1 MKPTDL
7 CYRHLTIG
15 LWLMIILLA
24 TGTKV
29 PAQSIEVGYVK
40 EYNGTAAKTPIEGV
54 ELSVKGA
61 PSTVTDK
68 NGRYELHFAI
78 LKPGESVAYNDIY
91 KSGYVIFNQDA
102 LEYWRISNSRKDFV
116 IVMCKEQTFRELK
129 KKYYNIID
137 QSYRKEYERQLALLQ
152 EKYANDELRLQ
163 QLQAEAKQEYTRKLS
178 DINNYVEL
186 FARIDESEM
195 DNNTAL
201 ALKYINEGK
210 IDEGIRIYEKLNLQK
225 QTELQLGKL
234 KSGENMI
241 TLGQQMIDESVEDL
255 VKLADNL
262 QKQVGLYSMGGDT
275 YNAKADSTAG
285 SIIAIYRKLNDM
297 TQGKYNEK
305 LGRWL
310 CFVKRYA
317 EAAALPSIWG
327 LHYQSL
333 KSQVSAIRD
342 RSYLDSLKNM
352 YAAAMEMP
360 HASDSLK
367 DYCRQSLS
375 VIPDFGYRMK
385 SGDTIYI
392 KVLSENTAGIYPLT
406 DFCYNRICSQVLEI
420 PEKISHQGRTYT
432 ITGLAYN
439 AFRNN
444 RHLHHVV
451 LPATVSTIGDNA
463 FAECDSLQT
472 IVMPGKLDTY
482 GNNAVPIRTHM
493 ILPDNLTEAYWI
505 LNRINDLAE
514 TEQYKEIKLLVNT
527 LKRHKTFR
535 QGEWAPAL
543 DFFEGNCDYM
553 LGDTLKAISTLKKW
567 VDQGKM
573 PYANIN
579 LGDMYY
585 NLGEY
590 TQAYHYITQA
600 MKDSVPQA
608 FNEAAYLYANG
619 YAVERDFAMAHR
631 LVDTAIRLSK
641 GEANYYDSKGEIYL
655 MEGDTAQARKLY
667 DKVMETDN
675 DFYYSHTESLL
686 YNTFRVETKDAQN
699 FKDTRIRYY
708 LPLIQAVAKLCHSN
722 QYDAFKRTEYA
733 EMLSVGVIAI
743 QVLIKNRTLEKLV
756 QYPSQYIAAA
766 IFWAITNE
774 MHIRYEPWYK
784 CAYGNNAYLYMELP
798 DSSDKN
804 YRKQT
809 FKANIFRINYPLKN
823 YISGENGSLDKV
835 DQEMTKKVQQETEAW
850 CREMDN
856 AIKTLPEP
864 AGQFMK
870 DLLNTPEPLV
880 RLLGKYGMTIT
891 DLEKSMDSVS
901 EYLRSKGQYGAD
913 DIIMN

>member
-7 CYRHLTIG
+7 CNRHLTIG

-163 QLQAEAKQEYTRKLS
+163 QLQAEARQEYTRKLS

-234 KSGENMI
+234 ESGENMI

-262 QKQVGLYSMGGDT
+262 QKQIGLYSMGGDT

-305 LGRWL
+305 LGQWL

-352 YAAAMEMP
+352 YTAAMEMP

-367 DYCRQSLS
+367 DYCRQSLA

-406 DFCYNRICSQVLEI
+406 DYCYNRICSRVLEI
-420 PEKISHQGRTYT
+420 PEKIAHQGRTYT

-444 RHLHHVV
+444 RNLRHVV
-451 LPATVSTIGDNA
+451 LPATVTTIGDNA

-482 GNNAVPIRTHM
+482 GNNAVPASTHM
-493 ILPDNLTEAYWI
+493 ILPDNLTEADWI
-505 LNRINDLAE
+505 FDRFNVLAQ
-514 TEQYKEIKLLVNT
+514 TKRYGEIKLLTNV

-641 GEANYYDSKGEIYL
+641 GEANYYDSKGEICL

-667 DKVMETDN
+667 DKVMETDPN
-675 DFYYSHTESLL
+675 FYYSTPQSVL
-686 YNTFRVETKDAQN
+686 YNAFRVDTKAVRDLKN
-699 FKDTRIRYY
+699 DRIRYY
-708 LPLIQAVAKLCHSN
+708 INLTRAIAKIPYSN
-722 QYDAFKRTEYA
+722 QYDGFRKIEYE
-733 EMLSVGVIAI
+733 EMLSVGIIALQI
-743 QVLIKNRTLEKLV
+743 LIKNKTIEKIV
-756 QYPSQYIAAA
+756 QYPGQYIAAA
-766 IFWAITNE
+766 IFWAITHE
-774 MHIRYEPWYK
+774 MNIRYEPWYNY
-784 CAYGNNAYLYMELP
+784 AYGNNANLYMDQSGPGNEA
-798 DSSDKN
+798 D
-804 YRKQT
+804 RKQAL
-809 FKANIFRINYPLKN
+809 KANILRVNYLLKN
-823 YISGENGSLDKV
+823 YIGEENRLIEKDN
-835 DQEMTKKVQQETEAW
+835 EITKLKEETETW
-850 CREMDN
+850 CREIDN

-864 AGQFMK
+864 AGLFMR
-870 DLLNTPEPLV
+870 DLLNSPDPLV
-880 RLLGKYGMTIT
+880 QLLEKHGMTIADYERT
-891 DLEKSMDSVS
+891 MDIVS
-901 EYLRSKGQYGAD
+901 EYLRSKGQYGFD
-913 DIIMN
+913 NVNRK

>member
-15 LWLMIILLA
+15 LLLMIILLA

-40 EYNGTAAKTPIEGV
+40 EYNGTAAKTLIEGV

-163 QLQAEAKQEYTRKLS
+163 QMQAEAKQEYTRKLS

-234 KSGENMI
+234 ESGENMI

-305 LGRWL
+305 LGQWL

-352 YAAAMEMP
+352 YTAAMEMP

-367 DYCRQSLS
+367 DYCRQSLA

-406 DFCYNRICSQVLEI
+406 DYCYNRICSRVLEI

-451 LPATVSTIGDNA
+451 LPATVTTIGDDA

-472 IVMPGKLDTY
+472 IVMPKRVDTY
-482 GNNAVPIRTHM
+482 GNNAVPASTHM
-493 ILPDNLTEAYWI
+493 ILPDNLTEADWI
-505 LNRINDLAE
+505 FDRFNALAQAD
-514 TEQYKEIKLLVNT
+514 QYEEIKLLINT

-553 LGDTLKAISTLKKW
+553 LGDTLKAISTLKEW

-619 YAVERDFAMAHR
+619 YAVERDIAMAHM

-641 GEANYYDSKGEIYL
+641 GEANYYDSKGEICL

-667 DKVMETDN
+667 DKVMETDKN
-675 DFYYSHTESLL
+675 FYYSHTQSVL
-686 YNTFRVETKDAQN
+686 YNTFRTDTKAVRDP
-699 FKDTRIRYY
+699 DDERIRYY
-708 LPLIQAVAKLCHSN
+708 VALIQAVAKIPYSN
-722 QYDAFKRTEYA
+722 QYDGFKKIEYE
-733 EMLSVGVIAI
+733 EMLSVAIIAL
-743 QVLIKNRTLEKLV
+743 QVLIKNKTIEKIA

-766 IFWAITNE
+766 IFWAVTHE
-774 MHIRYEPWYK
+774 MNIRYEPWYK
-784 CAYGNNAYLYMELP
+784 YAYGNNENMYMEQ
-798 DSSDKN
+798 SDHPGDKTD
-804 YRKQT
+804 RKQT
-809 FKANIFRINYPLKN
+809 FKANIFRINYSLKN
-823 YISGENGSLDKV
+823 YISEESAFLKEDNGI
-835 DQEMTKKVQQETEAW
+835 TKKLKQKTEAW

-856 AIKTLPEP
+856 AIETLPEP

-901 EYLRSKGQYGAD
+901 EYLRSKGLYGAD
-913 DIIMN
+913 NT